1 MVENCKTFL
10 GQHKIFAAIYGKYT
24 PILLTIFPKVLY
36 YTHRMCSNAITTY
49 SKYLEWRFKK
59 PMKKKLLR
67 LIFTGFKGID
77 GYGGAMT
84 FKLATSKENGELV
97 FEDIGRLS

>member
-36 YTHRMCSNAITTY
+36 YTHRMCTNAITN
-49 SKYLEWRFKK
+49 
-59 PMKKKLLR
+59 
-67 LIFTGFKGID
+67 IF
-77 GYGGAMT
+77 
-84 FKLATSKENGELV
+84 
-97 FEDIGRLS
+97 